1 MQSLPKDLIRLL
13 FTWLPPRQ
21 RVVFTQVCL
30 YIRSCS
36 TLRERLTWTVGPPE
50 GKIRRELQAIA
61 QQVSST
67 YEFELLNFCLDC
79 EMFDC
84 HDRTECPYR
93 STPYECIWCDKFV
106 QLWPS
111 WPWLVL
117 DNPEPLYEHFNI
129 TCYNCKD
136 SIPWSSMM
144 HGKIIGCMQCMVF
157 LCERCGFKKCFA
169 CHTKILMRDN
179 VADEH
184 DCPNVAGQWLKFI
197 SDNTSSEMH
206 VSMCHKTTYTIVYDH
221 TIMIQIWVPYDIDPG
236 DIGRRLQHSLAM
248 RIGHVDDDMVFIYFI
263 GPDSPLPGVP
273 LMDQVKKTLT
283 LGEYLKFL

>member
-1 MQSLPKDLIRLL
+1 MESLPKVLIRLL
-13 FTWLPPRQ
+13 FAWLPPRQ
-21 RVVFTQVCL
+21 RVIFAQVCL

-36 TLRERLTWTVGPPE
+36 TQTERLTWAVGPPE
-50 GKIRRELQAIA
+50 GKIRRELRAIA

-67 YEFELLNFCLDC
+67 YEFEISNFCLDC

-136 SIPWSSMM
+136 PISWSSMS
-144 HGKIIGCMQCMVF
+144 HGNNIGCMQCMVF
-157 LCERCGFKKCFA
+157 LCDRCGFRKCYS
-169 CHTKILMRDN
+169 CHTRILICDN
-179 VADEH
+179 VSDAH
-184 DCPNVAGQWLKFI
+184 DCPNVAGQWFKFI
-197 SDNTSSEMH
+197 SDNVTSPELK
-206 VSMCHKTTYTIVYDH
+206 VSLDAKTTYTLVYKPL
-221 TIMIQIWVPYDIDPG
+221 TMIQIWVPYNIEPDQV
-236 DIGRRLQHSLAM
+236 GRDLHHTPAM
-248 RIGHVDDDMVFIYFI
+248 RSADENDDIV
-263 GPDSPLPGVP
+263 
-273 LMDQVKKTLT
+273 QKKACNRN
-283 LGEYLKFL
+283 FVSNMSD